1 MNLFKTEPAA
11 PPIPP
16 ISLSADD
23 AAKCLGI
30 SKKMLQAM
38 ADAGEI
44 PVVEFS
50 RQTKVFDL
58 EDLRALIAARKKT
71 KTPKKG

>member
-38 ADAGEI
+38 VAAGEI
-44 PVVEFS
+44 PCVEFN
-50 RQTKVFDL
+50 RQTQVFDP
-58 EDLRALIAARKKT
+58 EDLRALIAARKKI
-71 KTPKKG
+71 KTPRKG